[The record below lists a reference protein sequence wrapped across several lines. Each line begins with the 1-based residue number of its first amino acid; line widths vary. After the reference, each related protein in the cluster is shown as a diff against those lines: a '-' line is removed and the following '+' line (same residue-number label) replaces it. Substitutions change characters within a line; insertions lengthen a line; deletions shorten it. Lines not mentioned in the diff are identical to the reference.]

1 MSNWPKTSQHTG
13 FFHLAKHTQGSLC
26 FMKVYLTISEILK
39 ILSEYPNDHHYPVD
53 TSIQVWSNTNS
64 HLDANTMELTVIS
77 TSNSIMSFIMLP
89 NIHSNPFSQQ
99 NSILWSSHQYCLSH
113 CCLFTSD
120 WVFPLPDFLY
130 LVFKFPQ
137 LRKLLVSPF
146 FKKMGWN
153 DIILKANF
161 SLLNSEIVPTLTTQ
175 IAKCI
180 CVPEYVCVFDT
191 V

>member
-26 FMKVYLTISEILK
+26 FMKVYLTISEIFK
-39 ILSEYPNDHHYPVD
+39 DTIWVPQWSSDHHYPVD

-77 TSNSIMSFIMLP
+77 ISNSIMSFIMLP
-89 NIHSNPFSQQ
+89 NTHSNPFSQR

-146 FKKMGWN
+146 LKKWDEM
-153 DIILKANF
+153 I
-161 SLLNSEIVPTLTTQ
+161 
-175 IAKCI
+175 
-180 CVPEYVCVFDT
+180 
-191 V
+191 